1 MADFAL
7 LESLKL
13 ISHKIMKFPHF
24 VKVTNFCEQFS
35 KWIKFYPFGNPRWKK
50 KSKLATLL
58 LCVSLEAAASLR
70 LPYPPPAVSL
80 SLSFPSFTS
89 EGSYFGLRGRRMWCV
104 VCGGRYSLCRSFSGL
119 HFARCSSAISN
130 TKLVKFLRSLLLYRP
145 HGKRFW
151 NWVLSVI

>member
-1 MADFAL
+1 
-7 LESLKL
+7 
-13 ISHKIMKFPHF
+13 MKFPHC
-24 VKVTNFCEQFS
+24 VKFTNFCEQFS
-35 KWIKFYPFGNPRWKK
+35 KWNNWLIPLETPNEKK

-70 LPYPPPAVSL
+70 LPYPPPAASL

-119 HFARCSSAISN
+119 HFARCSAISN

-151 NWVLSVI
+151 N